1 MYSIVMPRRGS
12 ALTDGPN
19 ETGVL
24 CREWVQFLV
33 LNLFG
38 VVVTLGFDYW

>member
-1 MYSIVMPRRGS
+1 MPRGGS

-19 ETGVL
+19 ETGVPHH
-24 CREWVQFLV
+24 EWVQFLV

-38 VVVTLGFDYW
+38 VVVTLGFDY